1 MPFLYLLG
9 VLALGA
15 YALQVV
21 LGLRQLKHF
30 NLTYQEMRRK
40 GRVVIGRRSGKFR
53 AGTIVI
59 FAVDQAGK
67 VLDARK
73 MQGVSVM
80 AKFKAMPS
88 YLGQDIHYLDTYNP
102 LVRQENKLL
111 QVAIEDARE
120 LFVRIEAGNY
130 KDVPKVAPL
139 LNMTDQFKLLGLRLK
154 LQFKK

>member
-1 MPFLYLLG
+1 MAFLYLLG

-30 NLTYQEMRRK
+30 NLVYQEMRRK

-67 VLDARK
+67 VLEARK

-80 AKFKAMPS
+80 AKFKAMPA

-130 KDVPKVAPL
+130 KDVPL
-139 LNMTDQFKLLGLRLK
+139 LNITDQFKLLGLRLK
-154 LQFKK
+154 LQFKR